1 MYKTDLIFSIL
12 KNAHSLQRLFI
23 KCVARTPWIVDFT
36 LEKIAAFKKI
46 FNFVNV
52 ENVAGDY
59 VEFGVFEGT
68 SFITAFECHIC
79 TKQTVNPQ
87 RKFWG
92 FDSFEGLRFGD
103 SDEQHA
109 SFQNGDFKAD
119 YEMVESRLRRSFKK
133 RAPWELVKGY
143 LEDTVSNT
151 TAPELGIETVSV
163 VLFDLDL
170 GPATKLALDFVKPA
184 LQQGSVL
191 ICDEYFW
198 YRGDTAK
205 GEAAAFAMFQEENPQ
220 FEFRNFMNYGVGA
233 RVFVLSAITDAGS

>member
-1 MYKTDLIFSIL
+1 
-12 KNAHSLQRLFI
+12 
-23 KCVARTPWIVDFT
+23 
-36 LEKIAAFKKI
+36 
-46 FNFVNV
+46 
-52 ENVAGDY
+52 
-59 VEFGVFEGT
+59 
-68 SFITAFECHIC
+68 
-79 TKQTVNPQ
+79 
-87 RKFWG
+87 
-92 FDSFEGLRFGD
+92 
-103 SDEQHA
+103 
-109 SFQNGDFKAD
+109 
-119 YEMVESRLRRSFKK
+119 MVERRLRRSFKK

-170 GPATKLALDFVKPA
+170 GSATKLALDFVKPA

-191 ICDEYFW
+191 IFDEYFW